1 MSKESDATQP
11 PELRTFRIERR
22 TTPTERYN
30 VIGRLVVGI
39 PRAEYLK
46 LVEKYPPNPVS
57 QVPDR
62 RVDEAIQAKIGDGEM
77 DKLRNYLGLPAYADI
92 RIEAHW
98 LNVLASDYLSRKP
111 AFQGPEEGAKFW
123 VDPQ

>member
-1 MSKESDATQP
+1 MSKESEATQL

-22 TTPTERYN
+22 TTPSERYD

-46 LVEKYPPNPVS
+46 LVEEYPPNPVS
-57 QVPDR
+57 QVADR
-62 RVDEAIQAKIGDGEM
+62 RVDEAIQAKIGDRQLAR
-77 DKLRNYLGLPAYADI
+77 LRAYMGLAEYADI

-98 LNVLASDYLSRKP
+98 LNVLASDYLGRKP
-111 AFQGPEEGAKFW
+111 AFENQEDGSKFW
-123 VDPQ
+123 VDRQ